1 MQSKGVRMQRILNLA
16 YVVIVIVVLYVWV
29 QSTPAGAN
37 LPKLTVPGTQPVA
50 SATSMAI
57 VSTPTSIST
66 SIPTATIEPTRTVTP
81 SVTPTITPTATPAKF
96 TTSVEAIVRKISN
109 TRKLTTVETI
119 LDVVVTFDDSE
130 QKLGWWD
137 GGELLVQR
145 TTVKAQVGVDLQN
158 MRMQRINDRLEVLL
172 PASTVLS
179 LDPEYDQPYY
189 FSKGI
194 RYAFQDGQKDTW
206 RNMIPAEVDK
216 VARAR
221 ICELGLHQQASDEA
235 SAYIVA
241 MAMAMNPNMT
251 EEDIIVNLAP
261 ATECPAP

>member
-1 MQSKGVRMQRILNLA
+1 MQRILNLA
-16 YVVIVIVVLYVWV
+16 YVVIVIVVLYVWL
-29 QSTPAGAN
+29 QNTPAGAN
-37 LPKLTVPGTQPVA
+37 LPKLMVVMPGTQADESV
-50 SATSMAI
+50 TSMTI
-57 VSTPTSIST
+57 QPTATLES
-66 SIPTATIEPTRTVTP
+66 TATIEPTRTLTP
-81 SVTPTITPTATPAKF
+81 SATPTMTPTATPAKF

-261 ATECPAP
+261 ATECQTP

>member
-1 MQSKGVRMQRILNLA
+1 MQRILNLV
-16 YVVIVIVVLYVWV
+16 YVVIVIVVLYLWV
-29 QSTPAGAN
+29 QNTPAGAN
-37 LPKLTVPGTQPVA
+37 LPKIMVVIPGTQPVA
-50 SATSMAI
+50 SATPMPVIDAE
-57 VSTPTSIST
+57 VTST
-66 SIPTATIEPTRTVTP
+66 SVPTATIEPTRTLTP
-81 SVTPTITPTATPAKF
+81 SATPTITPTATPAKF
-96 TTSVEAIVRKISN
+96 TTSVEAIVRKISK

-130 QKLGWWD
+130 KKLGWWD

-158 MRMQRINDRLEVLL
+158 MRMQRINDRLEVSL

-206 RNMIPAEVDK
+206 RNLIPAEVDK

-251 EEDIIVNLAP
+251 EEDIIVNPAP
-261 ATECPAP
+261 STECPAP